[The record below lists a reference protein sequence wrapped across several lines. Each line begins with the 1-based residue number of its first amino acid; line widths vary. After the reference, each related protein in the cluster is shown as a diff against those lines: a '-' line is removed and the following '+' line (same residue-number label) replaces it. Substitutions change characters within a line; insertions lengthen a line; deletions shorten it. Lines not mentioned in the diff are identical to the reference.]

1 MNLST
6 LLAARAAKG
15 RPVRVG
21 LIGAGKFGSMVL
33 AQAQRIPGYHMVAV
47 ADLNVGKAR
56 ESLDRVG
63 WPKERYRRERR
74 EAVKNGTTFVTDDV
88 RRCSPATR
96 SNASS
101 RRPAIRSPAPA
112 MRWLRSSQQARRHG
126 QCRGRRHGRADPG

>member
-6 LLAARAAKG
+6 LLASRATKG

-47 ADLNVGKAR
+47 ADLNVGKAK

-63 WPKERYRRERR
+63 WSKERYAATSAAD
-74 EAVKNGTTFVTDDV
+74 AVKNGTTLVTDDV
-88 RRCSPATR
+88 NALLACDDIECVIEATGHPILPVHIE
-96 SNASS
+96 ASS
-101 RRPAIRSPAPA
+101 AWTNWST
-112 MRWLRSSQQARRHG
+112 
-126 QCRGRRHGRADPG
+126 GRAPPGLR